1 MNTDNEWRRY
11 GEVDPY
17 FGVITH
23 DKYHSQVLTDDVRLE
38 FFRSGEEHVQR
49 IMKML
54 REIDPRFSPARAVDF
69 GCGVGRVTLPLARET
84 IAVLGVDVS
93 PGMLSEARKNAAAQG
108 VSNVEFAHEL
118 SGTFDLVHSFIVLQ
132 HIQPRRGQRIIRDLL
147 SRLEPGGMVVL
158 QVPYQWH
165 APAWRKLAIRATR
178 VDPIT
183 RHAVNIVRGRSLN
196 YPTMTTFCYE
206 VNSLI
211 AIFRD
216 CGIDDA
222 RITLESATGPDH
234 SSMILYGQ
242 SRVKSTTS

>member
-23 DKYHSQVLTDDVRLE
+23 EKYHAQVLTDDARAE
-38 FFRSGEEHVQR
+38 FFGSGEEHVSR
-49 IMKML
+49 IMASL
-54 REIDPRFSPARAVDF
+54 REIDPGFSPGRAVDF
-69 GCGVGRVTLPLARET
+69 GCGVGRVTLPLAREAR
-84 IAVLGVDVS
+84 AVLGVDVS

-118 SGTFDLVHSFIVLQ
+118 SGNFDLVHSFIVLQ
-132 HIQPRRGQRIIRDLL
+132 HIQPRRGLRIIRDLL
-147 SRLEPGGMVVL
+147 AQLEPGGMAVL

-165 APAWRKLAIRATR
+165 APGWRKLASRVTR

-183 RHAVNIVRGRSLN
+183 RRAVNIAKGRSLN
-196 YPTMTTFCYE
+196 YPTMTVFCYE
-206 VNSLI
+206 LNSLI

-216 CGIDDA
+216 AGIDDF

-242 SRVKSTTS
+242 RKARATVG